1 MKVSFTYQQEEAPA
15 VARLIA
21 RIRAEYPDSKL
32 HKSEQHPP
40 FIHAYVTVGNVKKSS
55 NHAGFR

>member
-1 MKVSFTYQQEEAPA
+1 MKVAFTYRQEEGPEA
-15 VARLIA
+15 ARLIA
-21 RIRAEYPDSKL
+21 QIRAAYPGSKL

-40 FIHAYVTVGNVKKSS
+40 FIHAYLTIGNVKKPS